1 MFIKSFTTMTN
12 IFLKIMPATAAN
24 IPQKAL
30 KGRPDVMHGC
40 NPCTNK
46 PQANHGC
53 NPCTNTEQANHGC
66 NPCNNHSRAPRV
78 AKTLLLA
85 LLLAL
90 LAPRAARAQHR
101 DCNGPIA
108 ITADAPYTQGF
119 EDGVLPDCWDVY
131 ALGFYTAPYVYYFKN
146 SHSGSYSLMFGSEA
160 NYAVLPEF
168 NVPLNLLQIRFWM
181 NGIGQ
186 LQLGYFTA
194 EDDGTCNTFTA
205 IEDYTADVDWVECNK
220 FLFGLPATAHRL
232 AFKAEA
238 GLFSYIDDVEVAI
251 PTLDCYPLGAL
262 GLGRVA
268 SNAAYLS
275 WELIDNSQT
284 SWDVQ
289 VATDAN
295 FTENVANH
303 VASSHENYLVEGLDP
318 DTYYYVRVKP
328 SCSDDLWSNT
338 VQFWSMPPCDGP
350 ITVTADAPYTEGFE
364 NPEGTHENELGRLPA
379 CWESYTT
386 GIVGP
391 HNTTP
396 HSSWVHGGTQSLL
409 FIYNYT
415 SYAILPEFSNSL
427 NELQISFWL
436 RCGWGRLQLGYLTAD
451 DEGNCNTFTTL
462 ADFDGP
468 YHAWTQ
474 HIFYLLN
481 VPDTAHRLA
490 FKWSGPYEC
499 SIDDL
504 EVSICAL
511 DCFPVGNLSVEGLSS
526 TSAYLSWELFDDS
539 QTAWNVQLATD
550 AAFTDTVAEYVA
562 DTHENFLIDGLS
574 RSTTYYVRV
583 KPVCD
588 DDKWSDA
595 INFTTSYFGGSGIE
609 TDPYIIAT
617 TDDMDALAA
626 SVNGGNDYEGVY
638 FRQTDNLDYEGKTYT
653 PVGTPTHPFRGIFD
667 GRSYTIS
674 HVTLGNNN
682 DNQGLFGYVENA
694 TLSYIRLANS
704 QISAKDC
711 VGGIVGHGS
720 GTIESCYVEDDVVVL
735 GHEDVGGIIGNFS
748 SGNILFCENSATVA
762 AESNYLGGIA
772 GHVDANPYE
781 SATISYCFNYG
792 TIGFYNFGHYGNFL
806 GGIVGIFSG
815 YNGNSGINNDYR
827 LEGCINHGLVYGNN
841 YRGGIAGFTDRI
853 SVIDNLSLGY
863 VMNGGYGPGAIVSC
877 SNGGSMDYY
886 SNNYY
891 AGNASYYLS
900 NAIGSLSGD
909 EPNEA
914 MRGWIVSEGEGIF
927 MQLMPDEDY
936 NFTGLT
942 YDGITYLGAGQTGY
956 FIIGRLDGSAGN
968 FTVSAGTLTPVS
980 SEEYE
985 NYYAL
990 TMPTEGQD
998 VTISSLDIALTVPG
1012 YDTNPDAGWKL
1023 IASPV
1028 VGSIEAETVGN
1039 IFLWE
1044 YDLFRFSPSEALE
1057 WRNYKNEPFELV
1069 NGQGYLYASEIDIT
1083 LLFGGTYNEAA
1094 THDVPLE
1101 YDPTDSRK
1109 CWNLVGNPFPCEAY
1123 LDRAYYVLGE
1133 NGTGINP
1140 NAIQG
1145 TVPIPPCTAV
1155 FVKAVEEG
1163 DSVVFTRAVP

>member
-53 NPCTNTEQANHGC
+53 NPC
-66 NPCNNHSRAPRV
+66 NNHSRAPRV

-90 LAPRAARAQHR
+90 LAPRAARAQQR

-108 ITADAPYTQGF
+108 VTPNAPYTQGF
-119 EDGVLPDCWDVY
+119 EDGVIPDCWDVY
-131 ALGFYTAPYVYYFKN
+131 PTTGSFAPSVN
-146 SHSGSYSLMFGSEA
+146 NDSQHSGSYSLRFREIG
-160 NYAVLPEF
+160 YAVLPEF
-168 NVPLNLLQIRFWM
+168 SNPLDELQISFW
-181 NGIGQ
+181 IRRKGQ
-186 LQLGYFTA
+186 LQLGYITA

-205 IEDYTADVDWVECNK
+205 IADYTASGSWVQYTNY
-220 FLFGLPATAHRL
+220 LLNVPATAHRL
-232 AFKAEA
+232 AFKVISNINYT
-238 GLFSYIDDVEVAI
+238 LFVDDVEVSVI
-251 PTLDCYPLGAL
+251 PLGFCSPVGNL

-268 SNAAYLS
+268 SNSAYLS
-275 WELIDNSQT
+275 WEVYDAEQT
-284 SWDVQ
+284 AWDVQ

-295 FTENVANH
+295 FTENVANLE
-303 VASSHENYLVEGLDP
+303 ADSHENYLVEGLDP

-328 SCSDDLWSNT
+328 SCSDDLWSST
-338 VQFWSMPPCDGP
+338 IQFWIMPPCNGP

-364 NPEGTHENELGRLPA
+364 NPEGTNYNVLGRLPA
-379 CWESYTT
+379 CWESFTT
-386 GIVGP
+386 GSVGP
-391 HNTTP
+391 HNTTAG
-396 HSSWVHGGTQSLL
+396 SANVHGGSQSLS
-409 FIYNYT
+409 FKSESRTDTY
-415 SYAILPEFSNSL
+415 YAILPEFSNPF

-436 RCGWGRLQLGYLTAD
+436 KYSWGLLQLGYITAE
-451 DEGNCNTFTTL
+451 DEGNCNTFTAI
-462 ADFDGP
+462 ADFG
-468 YHAWTQ
+468 AASTWTQ
-474 HIFYLLN
+474 HTAYLLN
-481 VPDTAHRLA
+481 MPEAAHRLA
-490 FKWSGPYEC
+490 FKFSESVMSCYV
-499 SIDDL
+499 DDV
-504 EVSICAL
+504 EVSICTL
-511 DCFPVGNLSVEGLSS
+511 DCYPVGNLSVEGLSS
-526 TSAYLSWELFDDS
+526 TSAYLSWALIDNS

-748 SGNILFCENSATVA
+748 RGNILFCENSATVA

-772 GHVDANPYE
+772 GHVDANPHE
-781 SATISYCFNYG
+781 SASISYCFNYG
-792 TIGFYNFGHYGNFL
+792 TIGFYNFGKYGNFL
-806 GGIVGIFSG
+806 GGIVGRFSG
-815 YNGNSGINNDYR
+815 YNGNPGINNDYR
-827 LEGCINHGLVYGNN
+827 LEGCINHGSVYGYN

-863 VMNGGYGPGAIVSC
+863 VMNGDYGPGAIVSC

-891 AGNASYYLS
+891 AGNASCYLS

-927 MQLMPDEDY
+927 VQLMPDEDY

-1069 NGQGYLYASEIDIT
+1069 NGQGYLYASDIDIT

-1101 YDPTDSRK
+1101 YDPADSRK

-1123 LDRAYYVLGE
+1123 LDRAYYVLSA
-1133 NGTGINP
+1133 NGTDINP
-1140 NAIQG
+1140 NAIPS
-1145 TVPIPPCTAV
+1145 TVPVPPCTAV
-1155 FVKAVEEG
+1155 FVKSVTEG